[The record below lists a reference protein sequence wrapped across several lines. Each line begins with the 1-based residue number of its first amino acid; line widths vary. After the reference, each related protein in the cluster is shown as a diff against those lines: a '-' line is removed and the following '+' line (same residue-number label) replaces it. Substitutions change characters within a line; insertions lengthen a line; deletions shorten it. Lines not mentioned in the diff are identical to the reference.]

1 MFKKMVLC
9 VTEATPEDV
18 VQIAIRLCSKDTKV
32 HALHVVRLLTDF
44 SKKESLERFSWV
56 IDALEKKGLK
66 SQLEIIES
74 TDVGKAIIAFT
85 KKNSCDVIV
94 TGTIPRKGLLGAF
107 SESVSDYIV
116 KYAPCTVILIRK
128 SDLPAR

>member
-1 MFKKMVLC
+1 MFKRMVLC
-9 VTEATPEDV
+9 VTEATPEEV
-18 VQIAIRLCSKDTKV
+18 VQVAIRLCSKDTKV
-32 HALHVVRLLTDF
+32 FALHVVRLLTEF

-56 IDALEKKGLK
+56 VDAFEKKGMK
-66 SQLEIIES
+66 TQLETIES
-74 TDVGKAIIAFT
+74 TDVGKAIISFT
-85 KKNSCDVIV
+85 KKNDCDVIV

-128 SDLPAR
+128 SDMPA